1 VIREG
6 SGKLYVIEPDFSID
20 FGWLGTTFFSH
31 YSRHVKWF
39 LMKPSFRDSRG
50 RGRLREW
57 ALNCSSEQAPPAG
70 LDASE
75 LGFSW

>member
-1 VIREG
+1 MGGRKLFSQIADN
-6 SGKLYVIEPDFSID
+6 GKLYGIEPDFFID

-57 ALNCSSEQAPPAG
+57 ALNSSKEGKQPI
-70 LDASE
+70 LQ
-75 LGFSW
+75 